1 VEVDDEMAE
10 ETAAAG
16 GVEQYTGSKA
26 PCVIHEPSAQS
37 AERSKPPAKKSTG
50 SHEGRIS
57 NALRIIAELLEHDE
71 AYLPVFLRLE
81 AELKL
86 AKEGRAALERA
97 KSLLTHRL

>member
-1 VEVDDEMAE
+1 MDDEMAE

-16 GVEQYTGSKA
+16 GEEQYTGPKA
-26 PCVIHEPSAQS
+26 PSVKDKPSAQS
-37 AERSKPPAKKSTG
+37 AERSRARAKKSTG

-57 NALRIIAELLEHDE
+57 NALRIIAELLEYDN

-86 AKEGRAALERA
+86 AEERRAALERA
-97 KSLLTHRL
+97 KSLLIHRH

>member
-1 VEVDDEMAE
+1 MAE

-16 GVEQYTGSKA
+16 GEEQYIGPKA
-26 PCVIHEPSAQS
+26 PSVKDKLGAQS
-37 AERSKPPAKKSTG
+37 AERSRARAKKSTG

-57 NALRIIAELLEHDE
+57 NALRIIAELLEYDN

-86 AKEGRAALERA
+86 AEERRAALERA
-97 KSLLTHRL
+97 KSLLIHRH